1 MGLRTGT
8 PSTRDRPPRR
18 AGVVQ
23 RYLSTDLAIGIAAVT
38 AGIIGL
44 IAMPTGPDT
53 VGRLT
58 VDNPSVYDV
67 QVMLEHNGSE
77 LPIGTVE
84 RHTTEDF
91 SDVIDQGGTWTFVFR
106 AQGRDAGRVNV
117 SRSDLS
123 GHDWHFTIP
132 SSAGTRLKNE
142 GAPANPCSTSS
153 CASNS

>member
-23 RYLSTDLAIGIAAVT
+23 RYLSTDAAIGVAAVT

-58 VDNPSVYDV
+58 IDNPSVYDV
-67 QVMLEHNGSE
+67 QVALAHNGSE

-84 RHTTEDF
+84 EHRTEDF
-91 SDVIDQGGTWTFVFR
+91 TDVIDQGGTWTFVFR
-106 AQGRDAGRVNV
+106 AQGRDAGQVKVN
-117 SRSDLS
+117 RSDLS
-123 GHDWHFTIP
+123 SHDWHLTIP
-132 SSAGTRLKNE
+132 SSASTRLQNE
-142 GAPANPCSTSS
+142 GAPASPCATAS
-153 CASNS
+153 CASHS

>member
-23 RYLSTDLAIGIAAVT
+23 RYLSTDVAIGVAAVT

-44 IAMPTGPDT
+44 IAMPTGPDK

-58 VDNPSVYDV
+58 IDNPSVYDV
-67 QVMLEHNGSE
+67 QVALEHNGSE
-77 LPIGTVE
+77 LAVGTVE
-84 RHTTEDF
+84 QQTTVNF

-106 AQGRDAGRVNV
+106 AQGHDAGQIEVN
-117 SRSDLS
+117 RSDLS
-123 GHDWHFTIP
+123 SHDWRLTIP
-132 SSAGTRLKNE
+132 SSASTRLQNE
-142 GAPANPCSTSS
+142 GAPANPCVTAS
-153 CASNS
+153 CARHS

>member
-23 RYLSTDLAIGIAAVT
+23 RYLSTDIAIGVAAVT

-44 IAMPTGPDT
+44 IAMPSGPDM

-58 VDNPSVYDV
+58 IDNPSKYDV
-67 QVMLEHNGSE
+67 QVVLDHNGSE

-84 RHTTEDF
+84 EHSTGNF

-106 AQGRDAGRVNV
+106 AQGRDAGRFKVN
-117 SRSDLS
+117 RSDLS
-123 GHDWHFTIP
+123 GHDWHYTIP
-132 SSAGTRLKNE
+132 SGASSRLQND
-142 GAPANPCSTSS
+142 GVPASPCMTAN
-153 CASNS
+153 CASHA